1 MAMAVGMRRCF
12 HLGFV
17 PVSAALCLLLS
28 ARPALAASEEST
40 PVIARLADDGRS
52 FRVTAN
58 GLNDFHAGW
67 SATIERGG
75 EPQVLSSANGQVS
88 PGAVTTISFPKAGIE
103 LLFRLDPAPGNAGV
117 WARAGIRNTGKEAVN
132 LVTLTPVVAEFR
144 VMGNPPEWL
153 VTGLDP
159 RTPVLT
165 AVSEIRDPLDV
176 HEYGGFYRRDG
187 VGFLFGPVGDPVA
200 YVNARF
206 APADEGKIAFDFAA
220 DMSRVR
226 VDPGETRWGQQVAL
240 VMEKPRPALARWAEW
255 VAQSHG
261 ARTDKGALTGW
272 NNWNFLK
279 KKDFRQELVEV
290 TDAVRQ
296 SSGRLHPGV
305 IQIEENALDADVLSS
320 CRQRVA
326 ATGARFGTRL
336 IFQAQ
341 TNLASPEVNP
351 AIKNAVKRA
360 VQDGFTYLK
369 IICYFSVRGGGGKR
383 TSFESLRDHFIAIR
397 QEAGEDAYLLSCIP
411 HYYYPARAAVGLTN
425 ASRVGRDAMRNDIRA
440 AMNDVLRS
448 YQLNNR
454 WFAVDND
461 TFYTGTDVSDISEVK
476 GGWPLVRTWMSM
488 VGLSC
493 GTAITSDPWYWESFK
508 PHWRNVEVMTP
519 PATERTE
526 VLDLCTS
533 KDWPRLV
540 GHVRR
545 KWGDSTVALLWNP
558 GKKEQTI
565 KLDFAAAG
573 MDPQRRYAVWSFWD
587 NRYLGV
593 ADGAW
598 EANQLGPSASKH
610 LVFTDLDRTPKK
622 PVLIGSNLHIYC
634 GAAEIK
640 NITTSRSG
648 MEIELTDAGAR
659 EGDLFIYSRWMP
671 ILKTAGGCMV
681 SGVFNAGEN
690 VWRINLTD
698 RQHGEAQRIE
708 LGIVLPVKQQ
718 AWFWLLIAV
727 VLASMLFSAWR
738 YVVGVRLQRQHALAG
753 ERSRIARD
761 LHDEIGANLSH
772 ISILST
778 LAAKPSTEA
787 ATSRRH
793 NLEVASVARQTIQ
806 AFDEILWSINPAN
819 DTLQSLSDYICRST
833 EGILAPVDVAF
844 QFILD
849 ESFPARPVPPK
860 LRHAM
865 LLAVKEA
872 LHNILKHA
880 DARRV
885 QVRCTM
891 EDATFVV
898 RITDDG
904 LGFDPQDVR
913 SDAGGRQGHGL
924 ENMHRRLTELGGA
937 CDIESQIGRGTT
949 ITFRL
954 PPD

>member
-1 MAMAVGMRRCF
+1 MAV
-12 HLGFV
+12 
-17 PVSAALCLLLS
+17 
-28 ARPALAASEEST
+28 
-40 PVIARLADDGRS
+40 DGRS

-67 SATIERGG
+67 SATIERDGK
-75 EPQVLSSANGQVS
+75 PQVLSSSKGQVS
-88 PGAVTTISFPKAGIE
+88 PGAVTTISFPMAGID
-103 LLFRLDPAPGNAGV
+103 LLFRLDPAPGNAGM
-117 WARAGIRNTGKEAVN
+117 WARAGIRNTGMEAVN
-132 LVTLTPVVAEFR
+132 LMMLTPVAAEFR
-144 VMGNPPEWL
+144 VVGNPAEWL

-165 AVSEIRDPLDV
+165 AVSELKYSLDV

-187 VGFLFGPVGDPVA
+187 VGFLFGPVGEPVA

-206 APADEGKIAFDFAA
+206 APADEGKIALDFAA
-220 DMSRVR
+220 EMSGVR

-240 VMEKPRPALARWAEW
+240 VMEKPQPALARWTDW

-272 NNWNFLK
+272 NNWNFLE

-296 SSGRLHPGV
+296 SGGRLRPGV
-305 IQIEENALDADVLSS
+305 IQIEEIMTDADDLSS
-320 CRQRVA
+320 YRQRVA
-326 ATGARFGTRL
+326 ATGARFGTRPL
-336 IFQAQ
+336 FTEQ
-341 TNLASPEVNP
+341 TDLAAPEVKP
-351 AIKNAVKRA
+351 ERKDAVKLA
-360 VQDGFTYLK
+360 VQDGFSYLK
-369 IICYFSVRGGGGKR
+369 IIYYFSVRGRGGTR
-383 TSFESLRDHFIAIR
+383 TSFESLRDHFTAIR

-411 HYYYPARAAVGLTN
+411 YHYYPARAVVGLTDS
-425 ASRVGRDAMRNDIRA
+425 SRIGRDAMRNDIRS

-448 YQLNNR
+448 YQLNSR

-461 TFYTGTDVSDISEVK
+461 TFYMGTDVSDISEIK

-508 PHWRNVEVMTP
+508 PYWRNVEVMTP

-545 KWGDSTVALLWNP
+545 EWGDSTVALLWNP
-558 GKKEQTI
+558 GEKEQTI
-565 KLDFAAAG
+565 KLDFAEAG

-593 ADGAW
+593 AQGAW
-598 EANQLGPSASKH
+598 DANQLGPSASKH
-610 LVFTDLDRTPKK
+610 LVFTGLDRTPKK

-671 ILKTAGGCMV
+671 VLKKAGGCMV
-681 SGVFNAGEN
+681 SGVFSAGEN

-698 RQHGEAQRIE
+698 RRCGAAQRIE
-708 LGIVLPVKQQ
+708 LAIVLPVTQQ
-718 AWFWLLIAV
+718 AWFWMLIAV
-727 VLASMLFSAWR
+727 VTASLLFAAWR

-778 LAAKPSTEA
+778 LAAKPSAEA
-787 ATSRRH
+787 ATSRLH

-833 EGILAPVDVAF
+833 EEILVRVNVAF
-844 QFILD
+844 QFTLD
-849 ESFPARPVPPK
+849 ESFPARTVPPQ
-860 LRHAM
+860 LRHGI

-880 DARRV
+880 SPSRV
-885 QVRCTM
+885 HVQCTM
-891 EDATFVV
+891 NGGTFII
-898 RITDDG
+898 RLTDDG
-904 LGFDPQDVR
+904 CGFDLQAIR
-913 SDAGGRQGHGL
+913 AGAGGRQGHGL
-924 ENMHRRLTELGGA
+924 ENMHRRLTDLGGT
-937 CDIESQIGRGTT
+937 CDIESQVGSGTT

-954 PPD
+954 PLN